1 MPNIKPI
8 LKGIELFTKKAP
20 VISKYVH
27 KPQAS
32 IFTQESLK
40 SLRIASDELCL
51 SPNKTHVSI
60 DEVKSL
66 FSDGKIKYNPI
77 VHDIKDLLARIDTP
91 RQKIRLDETLSNK
104 DYKLIQSFMNKDNG
118 KYIHQWTGYS
128 DTDIVPNRQKLALFV
143 RTMRLT
149 RQSEDF
155 LAFNPSRWEM
165 VYEGIVTKPRE
176 MIMPMLEYKANSG
189 PMNMAL
195 SGFEKMTLPL
205 KNSIDRVTKYLN
217 MFTVK
222 EDFVGYRGDK
232 SFNILSGVKY
242 GETDISLADLME
254 KMSAYFKYKFK
265 NKKLDMK
272 EIDAFVKANLI
283 GKKIHQPRF
292 MSIGMTESAIQDY
305 AKKIKWKITIPKGTK
320 GASIESF
327 NVERLNEA
335 EFLGQRN
342 GVLKINDARYNPEE
356 DMLYLNAFLEQNPID
371 EIIVNC

>member
-1 MPNIKPI
+1 M
-8 LKGIELFTKKAP
+8 
-20 VISKYVH
+20 
-27 KPQAS
+27 
-32 IFTQESLK
+32 
-40 SLRIASDELCL
+40 
-51 SPNKTHVSI
+51 
-60 DEVKSL
+60 
-66 FSDGKIKYNPI
+66 
-77 VHDIKDLLARIDTP
+77 DLLARIDTP

-104 DYKLIQSFMNKDNG
+104 DYKLIQRFMNKDNG

-128 DTDIVPNRQKLALFV
+128 DTDIVSNRQKLALFV

-155 LAFNPSRWEM
+155 LAFDPSRWEM
-165 VYEGIVTKPRE
+165 VYDGIVTKPRE

-195 SGFEKMTLPL
+195 SGFEEMTLPL
-205 KNSIDRVTKYLN
+205 KNSIDRVTAYLN

-222 EDFVGYRGDK
+222 KDFISYRGDK
-232 SFNILSGVKY
+232 SFNILSGVKVD
-242 GETDISLADLME
+242 GTTLKLSELIEDFTNALKQDFANGIFNDIEVSNFA
-254 KMSAYFKYKFK
+254 KRY
-265 NKKLDMK
+265 
-272 EIDAFVKANLI
+272 LI

-342 GVLKINDARYNPEE
+342 GVLTIKKAHYNPEE
-356 DMLYLNAFLEQNPID
+356 DMLYLDAFLKQNPVD

>member
-1 MPNIKPI
+1 MLNEVK
-8 LKGIELFTKKAP
+8 LFTQKAP

-27 KPQAS
+27 KPQTS
-32 IFTQESLK
+32 IFSSENLK

-51 SPNKTHVSI
+51 SSNKTCVSI
-60 DEVKSL
+60 NDVKSL
-66 FSDGKIKYNPI
+66 FSDGRIKYNPI
-77 VHDIKDLLARIDTP
+77 VHDVKDLLARIDTT
-91 RQKIRLDETLSNK
+91 RQKIKLDETLCKK
-104 DYKLIQSFMNKDNG
+104 DYKLIQRFMNKDNG

-149 RQSEDF
+149 RQSNDF
-155 LAFNPSRWEM
+155 LAFDPSRWEM

-195 SGFEKMTLPL
+195 SGFEEMTLPL
-205 KNSIDRVTKYLN
+205 KNSIDRVTAYLN

-222 EDFVGYRGDK
+222 KDFIGYRGDK
-232 SFNILSGVKY
+232 SFNILSGVKVD
-242 GETDISLADLME
+242 GTTLSLAEVFEDVS
-254 KMSAYFKYKFK
+254 KQFK
-265 NKKLDMK
+265 NKFDNNLF
-272 EIDAFVKANLI
+272 DASDVQLFVERFLL
-283 GKKIHQPRF
+283 GKDVIQPRF

-342 GVLKINDARYNPEE
+342 GVLTIKKAHYNPKD
-356 DMLYLNAFLEQNPID
+356 DMWYFDAFLGQNPVD

>member
-1 MPNIKPI
+1 MLNEVK
-8 LKGIELFTKKAP
+8 LFTQKAP

-27 KPQAS
+27 KPQTS
-32 IFTQESLK
+32 IFSSENLK

-51 SPNKTHVSI
+51 SSNKTRVSI
-60 DEVKSL
+60 NDVKSL
-66 FSDGKIKYNPI
+66 FSDGRIKYNPI
-77 VHDIKDLLARIDTP
+77 VHDVKDLLARIDTT
-91 RQKIRLDETLSNK
+91 RQKIKLDETLNKK

-149 RQSEDF
+149 RQSNDF
-155 LAFNPSRWEM
+155 LAFDPSRWEM

-195 SGFEKMTLPL
+195 SGFEEMTLPL
-205 KNSIDRVTKYLN
+205 KNSIDRVTAYLN

-222 EDFVGYRGDK
+222 KDFVGYRGDK
-232 SFNILSGVKY
+232 SFNILSGVNVDGTTLKLSELVETYTQIFQDMYKKGKY
-242 GETDISLADLME
+242 DVNSVQDFIER
-254 KMSAYFKYKFK
+254 Y
-265 NKKLDMK
+265 
-272 EIDAFVKANLI
+272 LI
-283 GKKIHQPRF
+283 GQKINQPRF

-356 DMLYLNAFLEQNPID
+356 DMLYLDAFLEQNPVD

>member
-1 MPNIKPI
+1 MLNEVK
-8 LKGIELFTKKAP
+8 LFTQKAP

-27 KPQAS
+27 KPQTS
-32 IFTQESLK
+32 IFSSENLK

-51 SPNKTHVSI
+51 SSNKTCVSI
-60 DEVKSL
+60 NDVKSL
-66 FSDGKIKYNPI
+66 FSDGRIKYNPI
-77 VHDIKDLLARIDTP
+77 VHDVKDLLARIDTT
-91 RQKIRLDETLSNK
+91 RQKIKLDETLNKK

-149 RQSEDF
+149 RQSNDF
-155 LAFNPSRWEM
+155 LAFDPSRWEM

-195 SGFEKMTLPL
+195 SGFKKMTLPL

-222 EDFVGYRGDK
+222 KDFVGYRGDK

-254 KMSAYFKYKFK
+254 KMSAYFKYKFE
-265 NKKLDMK
+265 NNELDMK
-272 EIDAFVKANLI
+272 EIDAFVKENLI
-283 GKKIHQPRF
+283 DQKINQPRF

-305 AKKIKWKITIPKGTK
+305 AKKIKWKITVPKGTK

-342 GVLKINDARYNPEE
+342 GVLTIEKARYNPKE
-356 DMLYLNAFLEQNPID
+356 DMWYFDAYLEQNPID